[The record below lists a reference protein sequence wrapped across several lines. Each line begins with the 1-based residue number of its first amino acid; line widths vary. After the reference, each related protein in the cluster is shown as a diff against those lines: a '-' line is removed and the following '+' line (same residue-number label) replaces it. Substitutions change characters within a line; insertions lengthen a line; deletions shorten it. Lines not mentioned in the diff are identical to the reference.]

1 MRKRKE
7 GNEDKIELVYKT
19 TVRYECPKRGWVE
32 EEVEVKRFKAA
43 TPPDGSELDIELDQT
58 LTEVED

>member
-19 TVRYECPKRGWVE
+19 TIRYECPKRGWVE

-43 TPPDGSELDIELDQT
+43 TPPDGAALDIELDQT